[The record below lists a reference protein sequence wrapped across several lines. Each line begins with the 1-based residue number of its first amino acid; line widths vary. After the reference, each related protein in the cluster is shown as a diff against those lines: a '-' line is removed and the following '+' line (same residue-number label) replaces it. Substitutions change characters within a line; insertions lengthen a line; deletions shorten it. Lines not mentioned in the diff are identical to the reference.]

1 MRGLLETGYI
11 YIAQP
16 PLYRVKR
23 GAKVIYL
30 KNDAELE
37 ALRRKHPRINPT
49 RFKGLGEMNPD
60 ELWDT
65 TMNPKTRTLLRVQ
78 TNNLAAVMEENELFR
93 TLMGDDVPAR
103 REYIKTHASDIRF
116 LDV

>member
-1 MRGLLETGYI
+1 
-11 YIAQP
+11 
-16 PLYRVKR
+16 
-23 GAKVIYL
+23 
-30 KNDAELE
+30 
-37 ALRRKHPRINPT
+37 
-49 RFKGLGEMNPD
+49 
-60 ELWDT
+60 
-65 TMNPKTRTLLRVQ
+65 MNPKTRTLLRVQ